1 MPQRQTT
8 CTRENL
14 HFWLF
19 LENTKH
25 PIYTTVMLLDVDALA
40 AYQQDPNLDNSLLAK
55 GLRACP
61 IKFVGHTPNGRHIDS
76 TGDMLDSTYCLFE
89 SFISKVALSCKG
101 LHEFDVVQAHL
112 KIERKTINGGN
123 IIQTR
128 GKTQQK
134 KHKQL
139 SEIEVESPLT
149 PKISR
154 HTKKLSTPTLV
165 KTPPYAKR
173 MENKIDL
180 LLESK
185 ESKKNAQQQSKLQN
199 QVAKMSTTNKE
210 LLADNS
216 RLQSELQDF
225 QVLKQLNEKLAQ
237 ENEVLR
243 KKSQVLSEA
252 NAAQEVK
259 IEDLTR
265 EVWVFRDIIY
275 RGNKV

>member
-1 MPQRQTT
+1 MSR
-8 CTRENL
+8 
-14 HFWLF
+14 
-19 LENTKH
+19 
-25 PIYTTVMLLDVDALA
+25 
-40 AYQQDPNLDNSLLAK
+40 
-55 GLRACP
+55 
-61 IKFVGHTPNGRHIDS
+61 
-76 TGDMLDSTYCLFE
+76 
-89 SFISKVALSCKG
+89 KG
-101 LHEFDVVQAHL
+101 LHEFDVVQACL
-112 KIERKTINGGN
+112 KIEKKTINGGN
-123 IIQTR
+123 IVQTR

-149 PKISR
+149 PKTPC

-199 QVAKMSTTNKE
+199 QVAQLSTTNKE

-237 ENEVLR
+237 ESEVP
-243 KKSQVLSEA
+243 Q
-252 NAAQEVK
+252 
-259 IEDLTR
+259 
-265 EVWVFRDIIY
+265 
-275 RGNKV
+275 